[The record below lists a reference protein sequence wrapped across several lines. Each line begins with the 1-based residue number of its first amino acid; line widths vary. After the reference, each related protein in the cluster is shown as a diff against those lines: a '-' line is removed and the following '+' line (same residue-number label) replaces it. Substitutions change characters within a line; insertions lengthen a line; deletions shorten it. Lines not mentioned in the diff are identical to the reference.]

1 MTNDLVSYGSWSSPI
16 TADVVTAD
24 SIALSEPRIDGD
36 DVYWIEG
43 RPPDGRGVI
52 VRSTNGTRS
61 DVTPSPFDVRSD
73 VHSYGG
79 GAYIVHD
86 RVVYFVHYKD
96 NQVYKQTPKR
106 VIGSQIDWN
115 APVRLTSSPGA
126 LFADLCA
133 DSSRKRLIAIREE
146 RPNAGATEAINTLVA
161 IHSDT
166 GAQITLDTGWDF
178 YSSPALSPDGSKL
191 AWLSWRHPNM
201 PWTSTYLNIAEFDR
215 TGALKNKQTIVGSDT
230 ESLFQPQ
237 WSPDGTLHF
246 VSDRTQFWNLYR
258 WTGSG
263 VEPLLPRQAEFG
275 TPQWQFGQSSYAF
288 VSAST
293 IIYSCNENGEWRLGR
308 LDLSTG
314 AAADYPNE
322 FSMLFGVRAAASRIV
337 VGYSTPKQP
346 TAIATVDINTGMP
359 SPLQYSVAPAVVEKL
374 QERYFSQ
381 PKSIQFKTSKGD
393 TAYAF
398 FYPPKNDDWKAPDG
412 EKPPLLVMSHG
423 GPTSAT
429 NSGLRLAVQFWTSRG
444 FAVVDVNYRGSS
456 GYGRSY
462 REKLNGQWGVYDVDD
477 CVAAAKHLAT
487 GGEVDDSR
495 LAITGGSAGG
505 YTTLCALTF
514 RKEFTAGA
522 SYYGISDLGA
532 LAQGTHKF
540 ESRYLDSLIGPPGS
554 PVYSQ
559 RSPINFVDDL
569 SASIIF
575 LHGEKDPVVPP
586 DQAFKMY
593 ASLLGRNIPTCLL
606 IFERERHGFKEAAH
620 KRRALESE
628 LLFYGMN
635 LLRKPQYS

>member
-1 MTNDLVSYGSWSSPI
+1 MPNGPVSYGSWSSPI

-36 DVYWIEG
+36 DIYWIEG
-43 RPPDGRGVI
+43 RPPNGRGVI
-52 VRSTNGTRS
+52 VRWSNGTRS
-61 DVTPSPFDVRSD
+61 DVTSDPFDARSD

-96 NQVYKQTPKR
+96 NQIYKQTPKQ
-106 VIGSQIDWN
+106 IAGWEIDWN
-115 APVRLTSSPGA
+115 APVKLTSLPAS
-126 LFADLCA
+126 LFADLCV
-133 DSSRKRLIAIREE
+133 DSGRKRLIGIREE
-146 RPNAGATEAINTLVA
+146 RPNGSATDAINALVA
-161 IHSDT
+161 IDT
-166 GAQITLDTGWDF
+166 DMGIQTTLDAGWDF

-201 PWTSTYLNIAEFDR
+201 PWTSTYLNVAEFDQA
-215 TGALKNKQTIVGSDT
+215 GALKNKQTIQGSDT

-237 WSPDGTLHF
+237 WSPDGTLYF
-246 VSDRTQFWNLYR
+246 VSDCSQFWNLYR
-258 WTGSG
+258 WTGSK
-263 VEPLLPRQAEFG
+263 VKTVLLRQAEFG
-275 TPQWQFGQSSYAF
+275 IPQWQFAQSTYAF

-293 IIYSCNENGEWRLGR
+293 IVYSCNTNGQWRLGR

-314 AAADYPNE
+314 AATDYHNE
-322 FSMLFGVRAAASRIV
+322 FSVLFDVRAAANTIV
-337 VGYSTPKQP
+337 VGYSSAKQP
-346 TAIATVDINTGMP
+346 TTIATVDINTGTP
-359 SPLQYSVAPAVVEKL
+359 SPVQYSLPPAIFEKF
-374 QERYFSQ
+374 QQHHFSE
-381 PKSIQFKTSKGD
+381 PESIQFTTSSGD
-393 TAYAF
+393 TAYGF

-429 NSGLRLAVQFWTSRG
+429 NSGLRLSVQFWTSRG

-456 GYGRSY
+456 GYGRNY
-462 REKLNGQWGVYDVDD
+462 REKLNGQWGIYDVDD
-477 CVAAAKHLAT
+477 CIAAAKYLAAR
-487 GGEVDDSR
+487 GDVDGSK

-514 RKEFTAGA
+514 GNDFKAGA
-522 SYYGISDLGA
+522 SYYGISDLNA

-540 ESRYLDSLIGPPGS
+540 ESHYLDSLIGPPGS
-554 PVYSQ
+554 ALYFQ
-559 RSPINFVDDL
+559 RSPINFVNNL
-569 SASIIF
+569 SAPIIF
-575 LHGEKDPVVPP
+575 LHGERDPVVPP

-593 ASLLGRNIPTCLL
+593 ASLLGRNIPACLL